1 MNNDKQSQWKG
12 KMQKRIRTDINSEV
26 PPEVMGVQELAAYL
40 RISVHTVYRLV
51 EQGKIPGRKVG
62 KRWRFHREVIV
73 DWLATQSQQDT
84 I

>member
-1 MNNDKQSQWKG
+1 
-12 KMQKRIRTDINSEV
+12 MQKRIRTDINSEV
-26 PPEVMGVQELAAYL
+26 PPEVMGVQELAEYL
-40 RISVHTVYRLV
+40 RISVHTVYRLA

-62 KRWRFHREVIV
+62 KHWRFHREVIV